1 MATPK
6 KKASDAKKPAAEKVQ
21 LWKRE
26 PGWERLG
33 EGEEAYLEGY
43 CADYIDFLSEA
54 KTERLVNAK
63 LVELAKKRGF
73 LDLDE
78 VNKKGK
84 KLKAGDCVYRA
95 IDGKTV
101 LIARIGKKPL
111 AEGINLVG
119 GHADCPRLDLKPYPL
134 YQDEELVLLDTHYYG
149 GIKHYQWLTMPLA
162 LYGVIIRRDGTKL
175 DIAIGD
181 KPEDPV
187 FCITDILP
195 HLDIDQAKNPM
206 REGIPAEKLN
216 VVFGSRPVAKDQDDK
231 EVKDKAKLN
240 ILRMLKAAYGIEEED
255 FASAELEV
263 VPAGRARELGFD
275 RSMILGYG
283 HDDRVCSYAAAR
295 AVLDYNDIP
304 ERTMGALVVD
314 KEEIGSYGRTG
325 MDSTFLPNT
334 VAELVAACDKTYS
347 DLTVRRCLVNTKML
361 SADVGTCADPD
372 YKGVNTN
379 GNMGRINCGLEVN
392 KYAGGGGKGN
402 ASDASA
408 EYMAIV
414 RKIFNDNGVI
424 WQACELGKPGVGGGG
439 TIAMYMARL
448 GIQVVDC
455 GVGLMCMHAPWEIAG
470 KLDAYMA
477 YKGYMAFM
485 VNA

>member
-6 KKASDAKKPAAEKVQ
+6 KNATAEKVQ

-33 EGEEAYLEGY
+33 EGEEAILEGY
-43 CADYIDFLSEA
+43 CADYIDFISST
-54 KTERLVNAK
+54 KTERRVNAQ
-63 LVELAKKRGF
+63 LVDLAKKRGF
-73 LDLDE
+73 KDLDE
-78 VNKKGK
+78 INSKGK
-84 KLKAGDCVYRA
+84 KLKAGDAVYRV
-95 IDGKTV
+95 IDGKTILMV
-101 LIARIGKKPL
+101 RIGRKPL

-119 GHADCPRLDLKPYPL
+119 GHADCPRLDLKPYPI

-162 LYGVIIRRDGTKL
+162 IYGVIIRKDGKKI
-175 DIAIGD
+175 DVAIGD
-181 KPEDPV
+181 GADDPV
-187 FCITDILP
+187 FCVTDILP
-195 HLDIDQAKNPM
+195 HLDIDQAKKPM
-206 REGIPAEKLN
+206 HEGIPAEKLN
-216 VVFGSRPVAKDQDDK
+216 VVCGSRPVSKDEDDK
-231 EVKDKAKLN
+231 DVKDKAKLN
-240 ILRMLKAAYGIEEED
+240 ILRLLKKTYGIEEED

-263 VPAGRARELGFD
+263 VPAGKARELGFD

-283 HDDRVCSYAAAR
+283 QDDRICSYAAAR
-295 AVLDYNDIP
+295 AVLDYDAIP
-304 ERTMGALVVD
+304 ERTMGALIVD

-325 MDSTFLPNT
+325 MDSTFLANT
-334 VAELVAACDKTYS
+334 IAELVAACDKSYS
-347 DLTVRRCLVNTKML
+347 DLTVRRCLEHTKML

-372 YKGVNTN
+372 YKGVNSD
-379 GNMGRINCGLEVN
+379 GNMGRLNCGIQVN
-392 KYAGGGGKGN
+392 KYDGARGKSG

-408 EYMAIV
+408 EFMAEV
-414 RKIFNDNGVI
+414 RKVFNDNGVV
-424 WQACELGKPGVGGGG
+424 WQACELGKPGIGGGG
-439 TIAMYMARL
+439 TIARYMARL

-485 VNA
+485 VKA